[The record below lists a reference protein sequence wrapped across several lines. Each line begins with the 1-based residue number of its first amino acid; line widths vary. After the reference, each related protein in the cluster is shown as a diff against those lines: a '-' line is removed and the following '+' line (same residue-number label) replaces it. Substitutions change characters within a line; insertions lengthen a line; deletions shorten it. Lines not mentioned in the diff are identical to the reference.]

1 MESRVLSKKEYNKAY
16 YARTHT
22 NVRKECVTKDEERMK
37 AYRREY
43 YVKNRERILE
53 TQRKYR
59 TTSASS
65 RSTPSP
71 TATEEPST
79 TP

>member
-1 MESRVLSKKEYNKAY
+1 MSKKEYNKAY

-22 NVRKECVTKDEERMK
+22 NVRKERVTDDEVRMK

-43 YVKNRERILE
+43 YLKNRERILE

-71 TATEEPST
+71 TETTEPNT